1 MSDLNAGK
9 VTATE
14 IDTPTISNSQNAYNV
29 TNFGSSFYGSSTD
42 YTAQGNAETG
52 YPTRL
57 NLNQSNLVFNQ
68 QNPNGGLSFIGYSST
83 GGYLG
88 EIGRFKID
96 TTSDA
101 AGMSNSLFTWGGDV
115 NFIDGGGQVDM
126 ESAFIRNLTL
136 GGGVQVAGTLDAQAD
151 TLLQGAVS
159 AKKGI
164 TIAQSNLIGD
174 LILDTEKLITST
186 TSDISANAGLS
197 VLGDVSFSSGIFGGV
212 S

>member
-14 IDTPTISNSQNAYNV
+14 IDTPLISNSQNAYNV

-42 YTAQGNAETG
+42 YTATYA
-52 YPTRL
+52 TRL
-57 NLNQSNLVFNQ
+57 TINQSNLVFNQ
-68 QNPNGGLSFIGYSST
+68 QNPNGGLSFVGWSST

-101 AGMSNSLFTWGGDV
+101 AGMSTSLFTWGGDV

-126 ESAFIRNLTL
+126 ESAFIRNLT
-136 GGGVQVAGTLDAQAD
+136 
-151 TLLQGAVS
+151 
-159 AKKGI
+159 
-164 TIAQSNLIGD
+164 
-174 LILDTEKLITST
+174 
-186 TSDISANAGLS
+186 
-197 VLGDVSFSSGIFGGV
+197 
-212 S
+212 